1 MMPLKDDNPTSR
13 TAYLTIGLIVINIVV
28 FLWQLYLG
36 QEGLGAV
43 YLYGAVPSRLFGIG
57 DNLPS
62 PAVPE
67 AVTLITAMFL
77 HGGFLHIIGNM
88 LYLWIFGNNVEDVL
102 GRARFILFYL
112 VCGLIATFSHL
123 LSNVQSQL
131 PMIGASGAIAGI
143 LGAYLVLFPR
153 TRVHTLFIFFVFIRV
168 IPIPAVFLLIFWF
181 VLQLFSLGS
190 GGGVAWTAHIGGFL
204 AGLVLIRLFLRGRP
218 LPWQHSY
225 YA

>member
-1 MMPLKDDNPTSR
+1 MMPLKDDNPTRR
-13 TAYLTIGLIVINIVV
+13 TAYLTIGLIVINAVV
-28 FLWQLYLG
+28 FLWQFSLG
-36 QEGLGAV
+36 PEGFGAV
-43 YLYGAVPSRLFGIG
+43 YQYGAVPARILGIG

-67 AVTLITAMFL
+67 AITLVTAMFL
-77 HGGFLHIIGNM
+77 HGGFLHVIGNM

-102 GRARFILFYL
+102 GRVRFILFYL
-112 VCGLIATFSHL
+112 VCGLIASFSHL
-123 LSNVQSQL
+123 LSNVNSQL

-153 TRVHTLFIFFVFIRV
+153 ARVHTLFIFFVFIRV

-181 VLQLFSLGS
+181 VLQLFSLGT

-218 LPWQHSY
+218 LPWQFSH